1 MAAIWHNFPR
11 SLARSH
17 NPISLIA
24 SLTGAECDQYTRK
37 VYTSVARTCAEPVMR
52 YRKRHA
58 HNKGSVRSRTK
69 RACGTSCEHRDDQDD
84 WSCGGTG
91 PCGVRIPAPST
102 MSSAFNVPS
111 WGSGP
116 WLLSQSRHHG
126 KQSSTSSSYP
136 LFSFCLVCG
145 CFSCVRTRTSTT
157 VHTLHLCAVYISYA
171 NPSCVVFF
179 GRSMPRCCCRCHR
192 TMQLTSECGAV

>member
-1 MAAIWHNFPR
+1 M
-11 SLARSH
+11 
-17 NPISLIA
+17 
-24 SLTGAECDQYTRK
+24 
-37 VYTSVARTCAEPVMR
+37 
-52 YRKRHA
+52 
-58 HNKGSVRSRTK
+58 
-69 RACGTSCEHRDDQDD
+69 
-84 WSCGGTG
+84 
-91 PCGVRIPAPST
+91 RIPAPST

-157 VHTLHLCAVYISYA
+157 VHMLHLCAVYISYA

-179 GRSMPRCCCRCHR
+179 GRSMPQCCCRCHR
-192 TMQLTSECGAV
+192 TMQLTLERGAVCWGGLQFYLVQSSARWVASGCTHHLLMLDLMGPVP